1 MTVDDQQ
8 WVENMTAGELRG
20 LVREI
25 VQEEVSKVKLPNASL
40 SEILSAEEIEQ
51 PEEDIIFLDGQKYYL
66 PESVEDKVPDN

>member
-25 VQEEVSKVKLPNASL
+25 VQEEVSKVNLPNASL
-40 SEILSAEEIEQ
+40 PEILSAEEIEQ
-51 PEEDIIFLDGQKYYL
+51 PEEDIIIIDGQKHFL
-66 PESVEDKVPDN
+66 PESIRDEF